1 MQLKWVVM
9 QLKALFL
16 MIYWVLR
23 QYLGANKLEDFV
35 DGVANRFLGAI
46 AELFDDLLL
55 FVNVVLSP
63 VKGTN
68 DKPASFDF
76 CC

>member
-1 MQLKWVVM
+1 MGGNAVEGTVLND
-9 QLKALFL
+9 LLGTKAVF
-16 MIYWVLR
+16 
-23 QYLGANKLEDFV
+23 GANKLEDFV